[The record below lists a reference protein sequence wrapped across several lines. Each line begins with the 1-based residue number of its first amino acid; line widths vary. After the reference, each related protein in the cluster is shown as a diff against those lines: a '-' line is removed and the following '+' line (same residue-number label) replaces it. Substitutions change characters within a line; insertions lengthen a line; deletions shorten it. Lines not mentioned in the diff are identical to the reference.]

1 MAPFVQSAPFL
12 FSIIIVIQ
20 LPILYG
26 IVYLAYISPVQKL
39 NQSIARFYTGTDDEP
54 NIEAKA
60 WSK

>member
-1 MAPFVQSAPFL
+1 MASLVQSAPFL

-54 NIEAKA
+54 SIEAKA